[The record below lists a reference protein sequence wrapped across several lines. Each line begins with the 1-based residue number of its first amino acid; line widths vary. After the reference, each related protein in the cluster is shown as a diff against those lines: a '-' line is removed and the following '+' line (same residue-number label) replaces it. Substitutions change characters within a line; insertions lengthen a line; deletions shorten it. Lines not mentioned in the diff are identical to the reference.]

1 MATLLSDPNEGFIF
15 SGNAKDIRYSCSGP
29 LHLVLTA
36 GISTFDFKID
46 PIYGEVTLPLKQ
58 LLSAL
63 KVPSIGL
70 SESTHQIT
78 AVSISDSD
86 EEDPADTVSLNV
98 IPGRIGCRQEDV
110 PDVLTTRFATWRP
123 QVCKVCRWGAD
134 RMYAILGDDAHWPL
148 PANLTVYARLR
159 AYTDAGLLEDEEF
172 QSVADAK
179 GKVIRI
185 PCDYATVESILQH
198 ENHGLDFGEIT
209 AYDISFYW
217 IEGDIEHESA
227 VQRFVLTRCRSD
239 WRQFIFRN
247 SLGVFDC
254 LYSTGSF
261 KDIPEY
267 SIVQFTNN
275 EVDSETDNVAHRRF
289 EVNTGRIND
298 ELERQMWLEFFGSD
312 ERYVISP
319 DDPTPRRIIVDEVSA
334 EHTLRQNNTATFRFH
349 FAEPDAGR
357 IVDREELP
365 EWTDYGG
372 RLMTADGDYFKTS
385 DGDYIYF
392 KRF

>member
-1 MATLLSDPNEGFIF
+1 MATLLSNPNEVTIF
-15 SGNAKDIRYSCSGP
+15 AGNAKDIRYSCSEP
-29 LHLVLTA
+29 LTLVVSV
-36 GISTFDFKID
+36 GQDVFSFGMD
-46 PIYGEVTLPLKQ
+46 PIIGEVRVPLKQ

-63 KVPSIGL
+63 KVPSIGI
-70 SESTHQIT
+70 SERTHPIT

-86 EEDPADTVSLNV
+86 EEDPADTVSLKV
-98 IPGRIGCRQEDV
+98 IPGRIGCTQEDV

-159 AYTDAGLLEDEEF
+159 AYTDAGLLEDKEF

-179 GKVIRI
+179 GKIIRI

-198 ENHGLDFGEIT
+198 ETHDLDFGEIT

-227 VQRFVLTRCRSD
+227 VQRFVLARSRSD

-247 SLGVFDC
+247 SLGVFDA

-275 EVDSETDNVAHRRF
+275 EVDSEIDNHVSRIF

-312 ERYVISP
+312 ERYMVSP
-319 DDPTPRRIIVDEVSA
+319 YDSTPRRIIVDEV
-334 EHTLRQNNTATFRFH
+334 ECKHTLRQSNTATFRFH

-357 IVDREELP
+357 LVVREELP